1 MANRKKKETKKV
13 TASKM
18 AKAILD
24 GPAVV
29 LDEKAVAKI
38 VKTPQQA
45 FDEGVKAR
53 KEKFEKNGW
62 TLPSPAGNSGIPAP
76 AKHGFNGRMVKLL
89 TKDLPNNQKIPPQ
102 AMIILDTIEAL
113 GGDKSPVSQGEIVD
127 NLVAN
132 GLKTVQTPK
141 RIYDFYRK
149 DLIERKLIDFA

>member
-29 LDEKAVAKI
+29 LDEKVVAEI
-38 VKTPQQA
+38 VKI
-45 FDEGVKAR
+45 DV
-53 KEKFEKNGW
+53 
-62 TLPSPAGNSGIPAP
+62 SPAGNSGIPAP
-76 AKHGFNGRMVKLL
+76 AKHGFNGRMIKLL

-127 NLVAN
+127 NLIAN

>member
-29 LDEKAVAKI
+29 LDEKAVAEI
-38 VKTPQQA
+38 VKI
-45 FDEGVKAR
+45 DV
-53 KEKFEKNGW
+53 
-62 TLPSPAGNSGIPAP
+62 SPAGNSGIPAP
-76 AKHGFNGRMVKLL
+76 AKHGFNGRLVKLL
-89 TKDLPNNQKIPPQ
+89 TKELPNNQKIPPQ
-102 AMIILDTIEAL
+102 AMIILDTIEVL
-113 GGDKSPVSQGEIVD
+113 GGHNGPVSQGDIVD
-127 NLVAN
+127 NLVHN

-149 DLIERKLIDFA
+149 DLIERKLIAFA

>member
-29 LDEKAVAKI
+29 LDEKAVAEI
-38 VKTPQQA
+38 VKI
-45 FDEGVKAR
+45 DV
-53 KEKFEKNGW
+53 
-62 TLPSPAGNSGIPAP
+62 SPAGNSGIPAP

-149 DLIERKLIDFA
+149 DLIERELIAFA

>member
-29 LDEKAVAKI
+29 LDEKAVAEI
-38 VKTPQQA
+38 VKI
-45 FDEGVKAR
+45 DV
-53 KEKFEKNGW
+53 
-62 TLPSPAGNSGIPAP
+62 SPAGNSGIPAP
-76 AKHGFNGRMVKLL
+76 AKHGFNGRMIKLL
-89 TKDLPNNQKIPPQ
+89 TKELPNNQKIPPQ

-149 DLIERKLIDFA
+149 DLIERKLIAFA

>member
-1 MANRKKKETKKV
+1 MTNRKKKETKKV

-29 LDEKAVAKI
+29 LDEKAVAEI
-38 VKTPQQA
+38 VKI
-45 FDEGVKAR
+45 
-53 KEKFEKNGW
+53 
-62 TLPSPAGNSGIPAP
+62 SPAGNSGIPAP
-76 AKHGFNGRMVKLL
+76 AKHGFNGRMIKLI
-89 TKDLPNNQKIPPQ
+89 TKELPNNQKIPPQ

-149 DLIERKLIDFA
+149 DLIERELIAFA

>member
-29 LDEKAVAKI
+29 LDEKAVAEI
-38 VKTPQQA
+38 VKI
-45 FDEGVKAR
+45 
-53 KEKFEKNGW
+53 
-62 TLPSPAGNSGIPAP
+62 SPAGISGIPAP
-76 AKHGFNGRMVKLL
+76 AKHGFNGRMIKLI
-89 TKDLPNNQKIPPQ
+89 TKELPNNQKIPPQ
-102 AMIILDTIEAL
+102 ARIILDTIEVL
-113 GGDKSPVSQGEIVD
+113 GGHNGPVSQGDIVD

-149 DLIERKLIDFA
+149 DLIERELIAFA

>member
-13 TASKM
+13 T
-18 AKAILD
+18 
-24 GPAVV
+24 
-29 LDEKAVAKI
+29 
-38 VKTPQQA
+38 TPQQA
-45 FDEGVKAR
+45 WDEGVKAR

-76 AKHGFNGRMVKLL
+76 AKHGFNGRMIKLI
-89 TKDLPNNQKIPPQ
+89 TKELPNNQKIPPQ
-102 AMIILDTIEAL
+102 AMIILDTIEVL
-113 GGDKSPVSQGEIVD
+113 GGHNGPVSQGEIVD

-149 DLIERKLIDFA
+149 DLIERELIAFA

>member
-1 MANRKKKETKKV
+1 MTNRKKKETKKV

-29 LDEKAVAKI
+29 LDEKAVAEI
-38 VKTPQQA
+38 VKI
-45 FDEGVKAR
+45 DV
-53 KEKFEKNGW
+53 
-62 TLPSPAGNSGIPAP
+62 SPAGNSGIPAP
-76 AKHGFNGRMVKLL
+76 AKHGFNGRMIKLI
-89 TKDLPNNQKIPPQ
+89 TKELPNNQKIPPQ
-102 AMIILDTIEAL
+102 AMIILDTIEVL
-113 GGDKSPVSQGEIVD
+113 GGHNGPVSQGDIVD

-149 DLIERKLIDFA
+149 DLIERELIAFA

>member
-29 LDEKAVAKI
+29 LDEKAVAEI
-38 VKTPQQA
+38 VKI
-45 FDEGVKAR
+45 DV
-53 KEKFEKNGW
+53 
-62 TLPSPAGNSGIPAP
+62 SPAGNSGIPAP
-76 AKHGFNGRMVKLL
+76 AKHGFNGRMIKLL
-89 TKDLPNNQKIPPQ
+89 TKELPNNQKIPPQ
-102 AMIILDTIEAL
+102 AMIILDTIEVL
-113 GGDKSPVSQGEIVD
+113 GGHNGPVSQGDIVD

-149 DLIERKLIDFA
+149 DLIERELIAFA

>member
-29 LDEKAVAKI
+29 LDEKAVAEI
-38 VKTPQQA
+38 VKI
-45 FDEGVKAR
+45 DV
-53 KEKFEKNGW
+53 
-62 TLPSPAGNSGIPAP
+62 SPAGNSGIPAP

-113 GGDKSPVSQGEIVD
+113 GGAKSPVSQGEIVD
-127 NLVAN
+127 NLIAN

-149 DLIERKLIDFA
+149 DLIERELIAFA

>member
-29 LDEKAVAKI
+29 LDEKAVAEI
-38 VKTPQQA
+38 VKI
-45 FDEGVKAR
+45 DV
-53 KEKFEKNGW
+53 
-62 TLPSPAGNSGIPAP
+62 SPAGNSGIPAP

-89 TKDLPNNQKIPPQ
+89 TKELPNNQKIPPQ
-102 AMIILDTIEAL
+102 AMIILDTIEVL
-113 GGDKSPVSQGEIVD
+113 GGHNGPVSQGDIVD

-149 DLIERKLIDFA
+149 DLIERELIAFA